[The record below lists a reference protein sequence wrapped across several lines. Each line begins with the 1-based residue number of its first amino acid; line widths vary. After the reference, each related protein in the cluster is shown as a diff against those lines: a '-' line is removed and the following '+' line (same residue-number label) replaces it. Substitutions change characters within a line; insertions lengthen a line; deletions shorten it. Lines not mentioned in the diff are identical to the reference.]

1 MFKGNLKL
9 KVKKRNLN
17 TPNII
22 HNKNIQM
29 FVDKKAMINN
39 NRPFSKNIFGHK
51 GMNNKDK
58 IIQINNNNNNK
69 CNKQKNF
76 NNNIKVNNH
85 INVNN
90 LNFNIQ
96 RNIIPNKDD
105 KKRTIGDF
113 NSEDKQK
120 VKRINLANK
129 INSKQRKKEEKKNV
143 NNNIIEQ
150 LSKSL
155 KKNNYGNY
163 NNIPFSDKIEDDSKN
178 MNNKIFFQ
186 NNIKRINVKNNENDI
201 NRILPI
207 LKSNFDEEDNFRP
220 DNMGNQLNIF
230 NNQKDFGI
238 KKHLRIVPLNGNK
251 NQMFMNKNKKKII
264 LNNHKKQINNLF
276 NINININNN
285 FDNNNRY
292 LMNNNLKEN
301 NNIILRNRKNNNN
314 HRQNNFLINHN
325 NKDDN
330 KFIIK
335 KSIDFYRN
343 KNING
348 NNIII
353 NKVVSS
359 SEEPINVKHN
369 KLRLAKNN
377 NNERKNV
384 NNINIINPNN
394 NEKNIKIID
403 YFCKENKNSQFNDN
417 MEDYTL
423 IKHPFFSKG
432 KNNLSLFAVFDG
444 HGGAQIAEFLKNN
457 FSEHLLKTITSD
469 YTLRFT
475 EILKNAIITIDK
487 NIENLENSQKCGSTG
502 TFIIVNNNNIYCAN
516 IGDSKCFY
524 INDKEAIQLTED
536 HNCKNDK
543 EVELLKSKGVMI
555 FRRRVFGSLFL
566 TRSFGDMEFKKEGL
580 TAIPFITKINSDK
593 SNVKYVIIASDGIW
607 DVVDDKQLF
616 TLSKE
621 LKNGTSEEFCNNLV
635 NYAMEK
641 GSNDNISCI
650 IIRFGNQ

>member
-29 FVDKKAMINN
+29 FVDKKAIINN

-58 IIQINNNNNNK
+58 IIQINNNNNK
-69 CNKQKNF
+69 GNKQKNF

-105 KKRTIGDF
+105 KKRIIGDF

-220 DNMGNQLNIF
+220 DTMGNQINIF

-238 KKHLRIVPLNGNK
+238 KKHLRIVPLNENK

-359 SEEPINVKHN
+359 SEEPINVEHN

>member
-58 IIQINNNNNNK
+58 IIQINNNNNK
-69 CNKQKNF
+69 GNKQKNF

-105 KKRTIGDF
+105 KKRIIGDF

-238 KKHLRIVPLNGNK
+238 KKHLRIVPLNENK

-359 SEEPINVKHN
+359 SEEPINVEHN

>member
-29 FVDKKAMINN
+29 FVDKKAIINN

-58 IIQINNNNNNK
+58 IIQINNKNNNK
-69 CNKQKNF
+69 GNKQKNF

-238 KKHLRIVPLNGNK
+238 KKHLRIVPLNENK

-359 SEEPINVKHN
+359 SEEPINVEHN

>member
-29 FVDKKAMINN
+29 FVDKKAIINN

-58 IIQINNNNNNK
+58 IIQINNNNNK
-69 CNKQKNF
+69 GNKQKNF

-105 KKRTIGDF
+105 KKRIISDF

-120 VKRINLANK
+120 VKRIYLANK

-220 DNMGNQLNIF
+220 DNMGNQINIF

-238 KKHLRIVPLNGNK
+238 KKHLRIVPLNENK

>member
-29 FVDKKAMINN
+29 FVDKKAIINN

-58 IIQINNNNNNK
+58 IIQINNNNNK
-69 CNKQKNF
+69 GNKQKNF

-105 KKRTIGDF
+105 KKRIIGDF

-220 DNMGNQLNIF
+220 DNMGNQINIF

-238 KKHLRIVPLNGNK
+238 KKHLRIVPLNENK

-555 FRRRVFGSLFL
+555 FRQRVFGSLFL

>member
-29 FVDKKAMINN
+29 FVDKKAIINN

-58 IIQINNNNNNK
+58 IIQINNNNNK
-69 CNKQKNF
+69 GNKQKNF

-105 KKRTIGDF
+105 KKRIISDF

-120 VKRINLANK
+120 VKRIYLANK

-220 DNMGNQLNIF
+220 DNMGNQINIF

-238 KKHLRIVPLNGNK
+238 KKHLRIVPLNENK

-359 SEEPINVKHN
+359 SEEPINVEHN

-555 FRRRVFGSLFL
+555 FRQRVFGSLFL

>member
-29 FVDKKAMINN
+29 FVDKKAIINN

-69 CNKQKNF
+69 GNKQKNF

-105 KKRTIGDF
+105 KKRIIGDF

-238 KKHLRIVPLNGNK
+238 KKHLRIVPLNENK

-359 SEEPINVKHN
+359 SEEPINVEHN

-524 INDKEAIQLTED
+524 INDKETIQLTED

-555 FRRRVFGSLFL
+555 FRQRVFGSLFL

>member
-29 FVDKKAMINN
+29 FVDKKAIINN

-69 CNKQKNF
+69 GNKQKNF

-105 KKRTIGDF
+105 KKRIIGDF

-238 KKHLRIVPLNGNK
+238 KKHLRIVPLNENK

-359 SEEPINVKHN
+359 SEEPINVEHN

-555 FRRRVFGSLFL
+555 FRQRVFGSLFL

>member
-29 FVDKKAMINN
+29 FVDKKAIINN

-58 IIQINNNNNNK
+58 IIQINNNNNK
-69 CNKQKNF
+69 GNKQKNF

-105 KKRTIGDF
+105 KKRIIGDF

-238 KKHLRIVPLNGNK
+238 KKHLRIVPLNENK

-359 SEEPINVKHN
+359 SEEPINVEHN

-524 INDKEAIQLTED
+524 INDKETIQLTED

-555 FRRRVFGSLFL
+555 FRQRVFGSLFL

>member
-58 IIQINNNNNNK
+58 IIQINNNNNK
-69 CNKQKNF
+69 GNKQKNF

-220 DNMGNQLNIF
+220 DNMGNQINIF

-238 KKHLRIVPLNGNK
+238 KKHLRIVPLNENK

-343 KNING
+343 KNIING

-432 KNNLSLFAVFDG
+432 KNNLSLFAVF
-444 HGGAQIAEFLKNN
+444 Q
-457 FSEHLLKTITSD
+457 
-469 YTLRFT
+469 
-475 EILKNAIITIDK
+475 
-487 NIENLENSQKCGSTG
+487 NIC
-502 TFIIVNNNNIYCAN
+502 
-516 IGDSKCFY
+516 
-524 INDKEAIQLTED
+524 
-536 HNCKNDK
+536 
-543 EVELLKSKGVMI
+543 
-555 FRRRVFGSLFL
+555 
-566 TRSFGDMEFKKEGL
+566 
-580 TAIPFITKINSDK
+580 
-593 SNVKYVIIASDGIW
+593 
-607 DVVDDKQLF
+607 
-616 TLSKE
+616 
-621 LKNGTSEEFCNNLV
+621 
-635 NYAMEK
+635 
-641 GSNDNISCI
+641 
-650 IIRFGNQ
+650 